1 LFCFSAELIKTRFAK
16 SQYFQSSFADHVSQI
31 ILDVLYGVTDLVVIV
46 LSGNDR
52 MRYHWIDFE
61 RKPNATEL
69 LEESK
74 WDVEELRKLAQWC
87 QEDLYPG
94 VSVPEELDKLRKEAE
109 GRRGLLA
116 LKSEMD
122 WSE

>member
-1 LFCFSAELIKTRFAK
+1 M
-16 SQYFQSSFADHVSQI
+16 SQV
-31 ILDVLYGVTDLVVIV
+31 ILDVLDGVTDLVVIV

-61 RKPNATEL
+61 RKSNATEL
-69 LEESK
+69 LKESK
-74 WDVEELRKLAQWC
+74 WDVEELQKLAQWC
-87 QEDLYPG
+87 QEDLYSG
-94 VSVPEELDKLRKEAE
+94 VSVPEELDKLRREAK

-122 WSE
+122 WNE